1 MRSLLTALLACSMV
15 SVAQADEGM
24 WTYDNFPSQRVKE
37 SHGFGPDA
45 KWLEK
50 VRLSSARLANGCSSS
65 FVSKKGLV
73 MTNHH
78 CVVSCVQQ
86 LSSPESN
93 YVQSGFYAPEAKDE
107 LQCPALELNQLVE
120 IRDVSGQVDA
130 ATEGKTGEA
139 FFDARKAVIASIE
152 AKCDENE
159 RCDVVSLYQGG
170 LHHLYRYRRFQDV
183 RLVFAP
189 SVDIAFFGGDPDN
202 FNFPRYVM
210 DVSFLRVY
218 EDGKPIR
225 SPHYFSWSK
234 DGADDGELV
243 FVSGHPGRTSR
254 LDTVAELEYARDIFL
269 PEYLIAGSR
278 ERGLLDRFSDESEEN
293 ARIAKTRLF
302 RWENAIK
309 ALKGRRLALV
319 DEAFF
324 SQLRE
329 GEADFRAKLS
339 PEHPAQ
345 EAFEAIEEAMERKRE
360 LRFDVR
366 YKEQHRGYGSRMLG
380 YALAL
385 VRWADEQAKPNGERL
400 EEFGE
405 GRLPAL
411 KARMASQ
418 APVYPA
424 LEQTLLAHGL
434 TELRADLGP
443 DDPFVSEI
451 LGQAS
456 PEELARTAVEASKL
470 GDPEVRSALFEGPA
484 QDIRDSTDP
493 MILLARKMDDDG
505 RAIRKRYETEV
516 ESVVGKASEVI
527 AAARF
532 EIYGTDT
539 YPDATFSLRLSYGTV
554 TGFPHRGEQVTP
566 FTQLGGLYRR
576 ATGRPP
582 FQMPAK
588 WRNAKSRLDL
598 ETPMNFVSTNDIIG
612 GNSGSPIFDE
622 KAQIVGIIFDGN
634 IYSLGGEYGFDT
646 RVNRAVSVDA
656 RFIRHALDVVY
667 DAQRILK
674 ELR

>member
-1 MRSLLTALLACSMV
+1 MRSLLITLFVVFL
-15 SVAQADEGM
+15 VAPAHADEGM
-24 WTYDNFPSQRVKE
+24 WTFDNFPSERLKE
-37 SHGFGPDA
+37 AHGFGPDA
-45 KWLEK
+45 KWLKK

-86 LSSPESN
+86 LSTPESN
-93 YVQSGFYAPEAKDE
+93 LVQDGFYAPEAEDE
-107 LQCPALELNQLVE
+107 VQCPAMELNQLIE
-120 IRDVSGQVDA
+120 IKDVSSQVDA
-130 ATEGKTGEA
+130 ATEGKSGEA
-139 FFDARKAVIASIE
+139 FFDARRAAIAAIE
-152 AKCDENE
+152 AKCEEGE

-170 LHHLYRYRRFQDV
+170 LHHLYRYRRYQDV

-218 EDGKPIR
+218 EDGEPIR
-225 SPHYFSWSK
+225 SKHHFDWSK
-234 DGADDGELV
+234 DGAEEGELV

-254 LDTVAELEYARDIFL
+254 LDTVAELSYARDYFL
-269 PEYLIAGSR
+269 PEYLMAGSR
-278 ERGLLDRFSDESEEN
+278 ERGLLERFSAESEEN

-302 RWENAIK
+302 RWENSIK

-319 DEAFF
+319 DETFF
-324 SQLRE
+324 AQL
-329 GEADFRAKLS
+329 EAQEAEFRAKLG

-345 EAFEAIEEAMERKRE
+345 AAFEKIEQAMERKRE

-366 YKEQHRGYGSRMLG
+366 YKEQHRSFGSKLLG
-380 YALAL
+380 YALTL
-385 VRWADEQAKPNGERL
+385 VRWAEEQGKPNGERL

-411 KARMASQ
+411 KAQMASK
-418 APVYPA
+418 APVYPS
-424 LEQTLLAHGL
+424 LERMLLAHGL

-443 DDPFVSEI
+443 DDPFVDEV

-456 PEELARTAVEASKL
+456 PEELARTAVEGSKL
-470 GDPEVRSALFEGPA
+470 GDPGLRKKLFEGPPEA
-484 QDIRDSTDP
+484 IRSSKDP
-493 MILLARKMDDDG
+493 MIALALEMDDDG
-505 RAIRKRYETEV
+505 RKIRKRYENEV
-516 ESVVGKASEVI
+516 ESVVGKASETI

-532 EIYGTDT
+532 ELYGTQT

-554 TGFPHRGEQVTP
+554 KGFPHRGEQVPP

-582 FQMPAK
+582 FEMPAE
-588 WRNAKSRLDL
+588 WRNAKSKLDL
-598 ETPMNFVSTNDIIG
+598 DTPMNFVSTNDIIG
-612 GNSGSPIFDE
+612 GNSGSPIFD
-622 KAQIVGIIFDGN
+622 QQRRIVGIIFDGN
-634 IYSLGGEYGFDT
+634 IYSLGGEYGYDA
-646 RVNRAVSVDA
+646 RINRAVSVDA
-656 RFIRHALDVVY
+656 RLIRHALDVVY
-667 DAQRILK
+667 DARRLLD